1 MNYASINSK
10 REHPPG
16 NLQGFAPTFSPG
28 PGICINLNCPGVGP
42 IIKVPSYQLMPHE
55 GTFQLQTDLPSIAA
69 L

>member
-28 PGICINLNCPGVGP
+28 AGIYTNLNFPGVGP
-42 IIKVPSYQLMPHE
+42 IIFNQSTKLSV
-55 GTFQLQTDLPSIAA
+55 DAA
-69 L
+69 